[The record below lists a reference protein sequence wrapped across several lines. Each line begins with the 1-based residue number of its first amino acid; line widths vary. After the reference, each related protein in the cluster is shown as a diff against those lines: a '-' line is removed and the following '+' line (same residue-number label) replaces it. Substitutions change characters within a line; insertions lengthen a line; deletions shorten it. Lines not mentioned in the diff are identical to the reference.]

1 MLPERQS
8 VEIPSLRSD
17 TLAHALAAGRPRRT
31 AAVYRR
37 IIRRYGVWILLLWL
51 VTTIVSLAV
60 EPNYDNASNAE
71 LIYYTIYN
79 VAIGSF
85 VGLYLTEFASRDGWP
100 VFVLRSCAAII
111 SGTLINETLVEPQ
124 IFGTG
129 SINAEGVYYGL
140 VEALTTSGI
149 FLLLRLA
156 LHLRA
161 LQQQVRVETV
171 AVHHRRVEEAPQEA
185 LGEETACFFVRVAG
199 ETRRIVA
206 AELIYM
212 EAERD
217 FTRVVCS
224 NGEHFV
230 SESLKSLIE
239 KSALFGVVRVHK
251 SFAVNLRRVDR
262 LTRTE
267 ARLGDQRVPVGRKY
281 WEAFADSWKG
291 QVPAPA
297 LGAGPESERALQQLA
312 P

>member
-1 MLPERQS
+1 
-8 VEIPSLRSD
+8 VEIPSLRSGA
-17 TLAHALAAGRPRRT
+17 LAQALAATKPRP
-31 AAVYRR
+31 ASGVYRT
-37 IIRRYGVWILLLWL
+37 IIPRYGVWILLLWL
-51 VTTIVSLAV
+51 ITAIVTLAV

-71 LIYYTIYN
+71 LIYYSIYN

-85 VGLYLTEFASRDGWP
+85 VGLYLTEFVSREGWP
-100 VFVLRSCAAII
+100 VFLLRSCAAII

-129 SINAEGVYYGL
+129 AINAEGVYYGL

-161 LQQQVRVETV
+161 LQQQVHVATV
-171 AVHHRRVEEAPQEA
+171 AVHHCRVEEAPQEA
-185 LGEETACFFVRVAG
+185 LIDGTDCFFVRVAG
-199 ETRRIVA
+199 ETRRILA
-206 AELIYM
+206 ADLIYM

-230 SESLKSLIE
+230 SESLKSLLE
-239 KSALFGVVRVHK
+239 KSALCGVVRVHK
-251 SFAVNLRRVDR
+251 SFAVNLRRVER

-267 ARLGDQRVPVGRKY
+267 AGLGDWRVPVGRKY
-281 WEAFADSWKG
+281 WEAFAETWKRQPPPVASG
-291 QVPAPA
+291 DQHEA
-297 LGAGPESERALQQLA
+297 RLQHQ
-312 P
+312 PS